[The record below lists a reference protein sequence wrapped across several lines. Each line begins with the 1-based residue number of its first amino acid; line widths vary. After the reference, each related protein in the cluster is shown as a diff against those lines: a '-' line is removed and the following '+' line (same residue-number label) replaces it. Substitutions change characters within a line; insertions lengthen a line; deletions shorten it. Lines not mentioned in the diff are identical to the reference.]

1 MTRLDYKD
9 TAASRVIADFLAEH
23 VQPQA
28 ADWKLLIDQHPEL
41 AGEIADVAFLRGE
54 AQPMGEPSADA
65 TMNRALFDATV
76 SQAVSML
83 YDAPSTQLVEVEK
96 AVAAVR
102 GPGARKLAQEV
113 GVGPHVAL
121 LNSVLAGSVQAP
133 RQLLAR
139 LADKFQVSS
148 LALVEFFRR
157 SFAVSSVPAFK
168 AEEGKPGVTLEPKKW
183 REAVQSLRLSEAE
196 TARLLELDD

>member
-1 MTRLDYKD
+1 MTRLEYRD
-9 TAASRVIADFLAEH
+9 TAASRVIADFLADHAE
-23 VQPQA
+23 PTA

-41 AGEIADVAFLRGE
+41 AGEIADVAILRGG

-65 TMNRALFDATV
+65 PLNRALFDAMV
-76 SQAVSML
+76 SQAMSLL
-83 YDAPSTQLVEVEK
+83 YETPSPQLVELEK

-102 GPGARKLAQEV
+102 GPGVRKLAQEV

-121 LNSVLAGSVQAP
+121 LNSVLAGSVEVP
-133 RQLLAR
+133 RKLLAR

-148 LALVEFFRR
+148 LALVEYFRR

-168 AEEGKPGVTLEPKKW
+168 VEEGKPGVTLEPKKW